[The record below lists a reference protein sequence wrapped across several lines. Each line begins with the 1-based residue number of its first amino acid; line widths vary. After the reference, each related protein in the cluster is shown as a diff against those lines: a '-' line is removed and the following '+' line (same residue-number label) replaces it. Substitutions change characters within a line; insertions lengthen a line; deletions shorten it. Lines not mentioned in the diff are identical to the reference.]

1 LPLVRAA
8 NTGIS
13 AVVDPFGRI
22 TASLGLAEA
31 GVVDAAL
38 PMALPDP
45 TPFARAGAWPLLL
58 VLAAI
63 GLWAW
68 RPPGGQ

>member
-1 LPLVRAA
+1 MSAKDITHGEEARRALRAA
-8 NTGIS
+8 G
-13 AVVDPFGRI
+13 
-22 TASLGLAEA
+22 ASPL
-31 GVVDAAL
+31 GVVGYGRL